1 MTTTDAVEY
10 HARFLVAT
18 TGVLAAPTKR
28 TRDFICMRVALIESG
43 LSGARYTAPRNEF
56 PQGGREGN
64 SVVDMMKERQVSRP
78 NARRLVKNSGTAKG
92 SDAVG
97 FDTVRATE
105 SGLDDDA
112 LKRMGVRGREGLKL
126 GGYWASGPRTYLG
139 VMTAGFPNFFFP
151 GGRYTTLRDN
161 PQCAGDQVD
170 LVTGALVYARDHGHD
185 VVEVELAAEEEW
197 TNLMENGES
206 HPTHSSPSGAE
217 LSRLREMAV
226 AIADYEYAGFIFSNR
241 DDAA

>member
-1 MTTTDAVEY
+1 M
-10 HARFLVAT
+10 
-18 TGVLAAPTKR
+18 
-28 TRDFICMRVALIESG
+28 
-43 LSGARYTAPRNEF
+43 
-56 PQGGREGN
+56 
-64 SVVDMMKERQVSRP
+64 VDMMKERQVSRP